1 MISSMQKVGRQT
13 RLVMLNG
20 LTRRYVLVEYG
31 DHGGRSLQTGK
42 EVASCKEKDKVM
54 HEICKP

>member
-1 MISSMQKVGRQT
+1 MQKVGRQT